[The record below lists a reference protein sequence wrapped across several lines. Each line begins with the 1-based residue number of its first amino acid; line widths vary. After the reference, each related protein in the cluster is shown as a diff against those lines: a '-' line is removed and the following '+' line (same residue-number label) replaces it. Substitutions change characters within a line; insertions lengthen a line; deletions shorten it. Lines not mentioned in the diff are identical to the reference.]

1 EVELLEQDAK
11 DLYFGLLQA
20 QPGNATLEQSRLFL
34 SRQLN
39 KAAHTPVDLPANI
52 DYLALWMKANTAAV
66 GVQYRQYLAE
76 RKDGGARRYFATKS
90 HALHFLKAVAP
101 TKLVDGAWLYGLV
114 SQWRDPRHS
123 QLIRIYLEELGEG
136 DPDLN
141 HVLMYKRLLS

>member
-1 EVELLEQDAK
+1 SKLKDIINLDARGMETDEVELLEQDAK

-52 DYLALWMKANTAAV
+52 DDLALWMKANTASV

-123 QLIRIYLEELGEG
+123 
-136 DPDLN
+136 
-141 HVLMYKRLLS
+141 